1 MQQPDQGP
9 RDAALKALL
18 TQLLTFEDFMLF
30 QKMMHEKNLEAESME
45 YQAMSSSSDHR
56 NVSPT
61 ANWACP
67 SCTYMNAPSCQICE
81 YCHAAR
87 YGSPPQKM
95 QDTNETEDSNF
106 KAALEESFK
115 EEKLRQRQAQ
125 REAQQLAMVKEES
138 LRESSSRFG
147 QSNSS
152 RAALKEARDLEL
164 AKIES
169 LRMSNTASRGFVRKK
184 SLRRLSSEEQM
195 QSFKKESKHMAPQ
208 MLRQLVPVTA
218 DRGIRN
224 A

>member
-1 MQQPDQGP
+1 M
-9 RDAALKALL
+9 
-18 TQLLTFEDFMLF
+18 
-30 QKMMHEKNLEAESME
+30 
-45 YQAMSSSSDHR
+45 
-56 NVSPT
+56 
-61 ANWACP
+61 
-67 SCTYMNAPSCQICE
+67 
-81 YCHAAR
+81 
-87 YGSPPQKM
+87 
-95 QDTNETEDSNF
+95 
-106 KAALEESFK
+106 
-115 EEKLRQRQAQ
+115 
-125 REAQQLAMVKEES
+125 KEES

-147 QSNSS
+147 QSNSN

-224 A
+224 AFDQYDQSRTGVISKDEFARMVSDFILIGATEKLGKRLNFLMITIIIVLNLFNGTNYGQ